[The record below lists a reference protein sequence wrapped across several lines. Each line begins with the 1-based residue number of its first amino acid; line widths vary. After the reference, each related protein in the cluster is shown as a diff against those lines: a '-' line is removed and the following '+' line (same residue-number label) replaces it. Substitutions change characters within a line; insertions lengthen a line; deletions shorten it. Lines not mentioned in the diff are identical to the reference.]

1 MLYKLLILISALGGF
16 LVSRYI
22 YDHKSKKKF
31 LICPLKASCEPV
43 IHSKYS
49 VFLGLDLTIW
59 GMLYYAFVFLGYFLY
74 LFFNLNIDLFKF
86 VLFFLS
92 LYTFLFSLYLTF
104 IQIGKLRKFCSWCLL
119 SAFLS
124 SVIFFSSFVIYRE
137 SLTILSQ
144 EFKNFSIFIH
154 ALAVGIGLGI
164 VIVVDYL
171 FFKFLKDKE
180 IDKREKEIMERLS
193 DLIWFLIGIIFV
205 SGFFIY
211 LSDMEKYHNSTKFM
225 VKMFIFLVIALNGL
239 ILNAFISPKL
249 SEIDFEKHN
258 KYSLMSVSM
267 GIISFV
273 SWFLAFLLGRLKS
286 IPFTFIEGIVIYFFL
301 ILISILIGNV
311 IFRSKLVIKN
321 RKF

>member
-1 MLYKLLILISALGGF
+1 MIYHILIILSSFLGF
-16 LVSRYI
+16 LIARHIYI
-22 YDHKSKKKF
+22 HKSRNKI
-31 LICPLKASCEPV
+31 LVCPLKASCEPV

-49 VFLGLDLTIW
+49 MFLGLDLTIW
-59 GMLYYAFVFLGYFLY
+59 GMFYYAFAFLGYVLY

-86 VLFFLS
+86 ALFFLS
-92 LYTFLFSLYLTF
+92 LYAFLFSLYLTF

-137 SLTILSQ
+137 SLTILTQ
-144 EFKNFSIFIH
+144 EFKDFSIFIH
-154 ALAVGIGLGI
+154 ALSAGIGLGM

-180 IDKREKEIMERLS
+180 IDKREKEIMEYLS

-211 LSDMEKYHNSTKFM
+211 FSDMEKYHNSTKFM

-239 ILNAFISPKL
+239 ILNTFISPKL

-258 KYSLMSVSM
+258 KYSLMAVSM
-267 GIISFV
+267 GIISFI

-286 IPFTFIEGIVIYFFL
+286 IPFTFIEGIVIYFSL
-301 ILISILIGNV
+301 LLISILIGNV
-311 IFRSKLVIKN
+311 IFKSKLVIK
-321 RKF
+321 K